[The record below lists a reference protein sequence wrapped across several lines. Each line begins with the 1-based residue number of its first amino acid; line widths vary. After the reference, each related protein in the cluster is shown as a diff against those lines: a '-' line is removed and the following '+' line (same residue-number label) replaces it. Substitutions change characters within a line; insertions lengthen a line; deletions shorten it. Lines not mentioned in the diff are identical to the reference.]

1 MAKRLGIIGGLSPY
15 STIIYYKAINE
26 AYKQKTGSYP
36 ELVIDSVSISKVCP
50 LVKEGRL
57 NDLAGYL
64 AGSARRLEQ
73 AGAELFIIA
82 ANTPHIVAEK
92 VASATGME
100 FIHILDA
107 VYKDI
112 ERLGIKRIG
121 LLATSGTVRHRL
133 YQDYLEEKGVEVIVP
148 SGQAQKKLDEIIDR
162 IVDGYM
168 SESMSLIASSI
179 ASGLI
184 SKGAQALV
192 LGCTELPLVFQ
203 RIKTRIPVID
213 SVRSHVGYIV
223 EKMVMD

>member
-1 MAKRLGIIGGLSPY
+1 MPKRLGVIGGLSPY

-26 AYKQKTGSYP
+26 AYKQRTGSYP

-50 LVKEGRL
+50 LVKEGKL
-57 NDLAGYL
+57 DELAEYL
-64 AGSARRLEQ
+64 SESARRLER
-73 AGAELFIIA
+73 AGADLFMIA
-82 ANTPHIVAEK
+82 ANTPHIVASK
-92 VASATGME
+92 VASATSME
-100 FIHILDA
+100 FVHILDA
-107 VYKDI
+107 VYRDI
-112 ERLGIKRIG
+112 EKLGIKRVG

-133 YQDYLEEKGVEVIVP
+133 YQDYLEEKGLEVIVP
-148 SGQAQKKLDEIIDR
+148 SEQAQKKLDEIIDK

-203 RIKTRIPVID
+203 RIRTRIPVID
-213 SVRSHVGYIV
+213 SVKSHVEYVV
-223 EKMVMD
+223 EKIMD